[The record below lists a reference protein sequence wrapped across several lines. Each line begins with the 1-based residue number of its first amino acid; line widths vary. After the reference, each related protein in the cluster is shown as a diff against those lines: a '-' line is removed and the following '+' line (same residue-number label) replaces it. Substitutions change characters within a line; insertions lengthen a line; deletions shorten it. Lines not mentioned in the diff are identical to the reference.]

1 MPEVI
6 ISDTSCL
13 VVFKNAGRLDLL
25 RELFGRVLVTGAVA
39 AEYGL
44 PLPGWIGVMDPEDL
58 SRIDNFRKLVDLGEA
73 TSIALALEHPA
84 SRLIIDDWKGR
95 QLAAELG
102 IRHTGSIG
110 VVKLAKDRGLIPLIG
125 PVLKEIRA
133 AGLWVSDDLERAVL
147 REAGEL

>member
-110 VVKLAKDRGLIPLIG
+110 VVKLAKDRKLIPLIG